1 MAFLLSERL
10 TATIALHLSEP
21 DGIRQTSRQA
31 HFAHKSPLIFLMD
44 FRSPDGRPEQLRGP
58 TVAIVGCRS
67 GKTRAATARF
77 YPLKTGLVRMFR
89 QRSGLKSA
97 SAA

>member
-1 MAFLLSERL
+1 
-10 TATIALHLSEP
+10 
-21 DGIRQTSRQA
+21 
-31 HFAHKSPLIFLMD
+31 MD
-44 FRSPDGRPEQLRGP
+44 FCSPDERPEQLRGP
-58 TVAIVGCRS
+58 TVATVDCRS
-67 GKTRAATARF
+67 GKTRAAAARF

>member
-1 MAFLLSERL
+1 MAFLLSECL
-10 TATIALHLSEP
+10 TATITLHLSEP
-21 DGIRQTSRQA
+21 DGIRQTSRQI

-58 TVAIVGCRS
+58 TVATVGCRS